1 MNDFPLTGINYVE
14 QEGKFMKA
22 KIIAGI
28 GIVVL
33 AIALI
38 FAVKPKS
45 FDKIFGKVMSNMD
58 SYILAGDME
67 ITKGED
73 VKSYTVEVGYKKA
86 NKDLFRVALVDKE
99 LNQEQIILRNNGG
112 VYVVTPSLNQIFKFE
127 GDWPMN
133 SPKPYLLQSIA
144 DIVKKKE
151 VNIKKEK
158 DGYLVSSKVMYP
170 NNKNFDHEDI
180 MFDKDAKVK
189 WLQIYNKDNGSELKI
204 VFNKADYNAKIKD
217 DYFKEPTILEKK
229 ASTTAMKEADL
240 PLYPVMVHN
249 AKLKNTSTMKTGGE
263 VKHVLEYA
271 GEKNFTVVETKK
283 KSVSDTQMVIMPGQM
298 IDTLDLVGFY
308 DGNHLSAIYDNVEF
322 TVFSDDL
329 GPSEMLEIINSMQVA
344 VMK

>member
-1 MNDFPLTGINYVE
+1 
-14 QEGKFMKA
+14 MKA

-38 FAVKPKS
+38 FAMKPKS
-45 FDKIFGKVMSNMD
+45 FDKEFEKVMSNMD
-58 SYILAGDME
+58 SYILTGNME

-73 VKSYTVEVGYKKA
+73 VKTYALEVGYKKA
-86 NKDLFRVALVDKE
+86 DKDLFKVSLVDKE
-99 LNQEQIILRNNGG
+99 LNQEQIILRNDAG

-133 SPKPYLLQSIA
+133 SPKPYLLQSIG
-144 DIVKKKE
+144 DIVKQKE
-151 VNIKKEK
+151 ASVKKEK
-158 DGYLVSSKVMYP
+158 NGYLVSSKVSYP
-170 NNKNFDHEDI
+170 NNKNFDHEEI
-180 MFDKDAKVK
+180 MFDKDSKVK
-189 WLQIYNKDNGSELKI
+189 WLQIYNKDNTSELKI
-204 VFNKADYNAKIKD
+204 VFTKADYNAKIKD
-217 DYFKEPTILEKK
+217 TYFKAPTNLEKS
-229 ASTTAMKEADL
+229 ASASAISDADL
-240 PLYPVMVHN
+240 PLYPVMVYN
-249 AKLKNTSTMKTGGE
+249 SKLNNTSTMKANGE

-283 KSVSDTQMVIMPGQM
+283 KSVNDTQTVIMPGEM
-298 IDTLDLVGFY
+298 IDTLNVVGFY

-329 GPSEMLEIINSMQVA
+329 GPSEMMEVINSMQVA